1 DLGDVVD
8 SVQDLRNAGSFNG
21 KRSVLV
27 IVNRQPNA
35 NIIDTVD
42 RVTAMLPLL
51 RASIP
56 GAIDLTVA
64 MERTATIRASLKD
77 VEMTLLISVVLVI
90 LVVFVFLRNWRAT

>member
-1 DLGDVVD
+1 
-8 SVQDLRNAGSFNG
+8 VQDLRNAGSFNG

-42 RVTAMLPLL
+42 RVTAMLAAL

-64 MERTATIRASLKD
+64 MERTATIRASLRTSSD
-77 VEMTLLISVVLVI
+77 
-90 LVVFVFLRNWRAT
+90 AC